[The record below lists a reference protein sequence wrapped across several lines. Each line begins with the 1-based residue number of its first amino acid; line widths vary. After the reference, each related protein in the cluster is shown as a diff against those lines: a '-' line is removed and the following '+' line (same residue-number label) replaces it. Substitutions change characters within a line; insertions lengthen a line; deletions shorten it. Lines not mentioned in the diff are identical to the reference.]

1 MCNSFSKKS
10 NYTSSNLYR
19 VVQTQKKTLSPKM
32 SVTSLPKNI
41 EDLEV
46 IKRHKLNSTRLSYEM
61 QVREKK
67 VTRKVVNNKNICTE
81 CKLIF

>member
-1 MCNSFSKKS
+1 
-10 NYTSSNLYR
+10 
-19 VVQTQKKTLSPKM
+19 M
-32 SVTSLPKNI
+32 SVTSLKNI

-46 IKRHKLNSTRLSYEM
+46 KKRHKLNSTRLSYEM
-61 QVREKK
+61 KVREKK